1 MPPRPML
8 IFSFQS
14 DMSGR
19 AFLAEQVWYETLS
32 RRADLVDEACPK
44 NSDRRDACMC
54 AYSGRVVFLGS
65 RVRACVCVCVFLT
78 SRGFPLCARVRV
90 FSLVR
95 AVFLGSRVRVCFP
108 WFARFSWVRACVCVF
123 LGSRDFPW
131 FARACVCFPWFAR
144 FPLVRAC
151 VCVFALVRAV
161 FLASRVRL
169 CFPWFARFS
178 LVRARVRACSR
189 GFPCFARARVC
200 ACVFGGPR
208 GACVFGGPRGFPR
221 FSRRAP
227 TFSLVF
233 SLVLAV
239 FSLVRARVCVS
250 RAVFLVSRVRVCVRV
265 FSGGRAVFF
274 NFRAARQHF
283 PFYPFK
289 QILKL
294 Y

>member
-131 FARACVCFPWFAR
+131 FARACVCLLWFAR
-144 FPLVRAC
+144 FSLLRAC
-151 VCVFALVRAV
+151 VCVFLG
-161 FLASRVRL
+161 SRG
-169 CFPWFARFS
+169 FPWFAR
-178 LVRARVRACSR
+178 
-189 GFPCFARARVC
+189 
-200 ACVFGGPR
+200 ACV
-208 GACVFGGPRGFPR
+208 
-221 FSRRAP
+221 
-227 TFSLVF
+227 
-233 SLVLAV
+233 
-239 FSLVRARVCVS
+239 RV
-250 RAVFLVSRVRVCVRV
+250 RAVFLVSRVRVCARV
-265 FSGGRAVFF
+265 FSGGRAVRVCSGGRAVFLD
-274 NFRAARQHF
+274 FRAARQHF
-283 PFYPFK
+283 PLCFP
-289 QILKL
+289 
-294 Y
+294 